1 MYFTWLRG
9 YPQIFYDI
17 HIKYKKCRIER
28 AIMSGSIL
36 YDTLLRQ
43 NQMGR
48 DRRREKMAKKAKELR
63 KKQKEKLHKLNH
75 S

>member
-1 MYFTWLRG
+1 
-9 YPQIFYDI
+9 
-17 HIKYKKCRIER
+17 
-28 AIMSGSIL
+28 MSGSIL